1 MSSPAASCHISSLL
15 FLFSLSLLSTVEA
28 RRGLLHRESDHHR
41 VNGCLLTKPRRT
53 KADKEKGPGAR
64 ENNDDIY
71 HRVVHIGKC
80 LHFSVTPSSTL
91 RVCVGSL
98 SLSQNAF
105 WLQNEPPSK
114 GKETRFRRRRR
125 RPGKRLSSVSF
136 VSFDDR
142 ETLCERTHTRQNRY
156 RA

>member
-1 MSSPAASCHISSLL
+1 MSSPAASCHIFSSLS
-15 FLFSLSLLSTVEA
+15 FSLSLCVCVA
-28 RRGLLHRESDHHR
+28 RGYRPSDHR
-41 VNGCLLTKPRRT
+41 GRGCLLSSPRER
-53 KADKEKGPGAR
+53 APGKIMTIYTIVLYIW
-64 ENNDDIY
+64 ENVFIFPSHH
-71 HRVVHIGKC
+71 HRR
-80 LHFSVTPSSTL
+80 FA
-91 RVCVGSL
+91 CVGSL

-114 GKETRFRRRRR
+114 GKETRFRRRR